1 MKRLFTLICIIT
13 SVLLLTECKKY
24 PEGPS
29 VSFRSKKE
37 RIANTWKLSKYYENN
52 VDLTSNFN
60 TAYTKFTFTTTKGG
74 DYTITREFYGFANT
88 SETGTWTFSSNKKTF
103 ILLPTSI
110 SVGTLPSSSSW
121 QILKLYENEMWL
133 RNIDSNGKVIEYHLV
148 SA

>member
-1 MKRLFTLICIIT
+1 MKKLFTLICLIT
-13 SVLLLTECKKY
+13 SALLLTECKKY

-29 VSFRSKKE
+29 ISFRSKSE
-37 RIANTWKLSKYYENN
+37 RVANTWKLSKYYEKN

-74 DYTITREFYGFANT
+74 DYTLTRELFSLANT
-88 SETGTWTFSSNKKTF
+88 SETGNWSFSSNKKTF
-103 ILLPTSI
+103 ILSPTSI
-110 SVGTLPSSSSW
+110 SLGTLPSSSSW
-121 QILKLYENEMWL
+121 QILKLYEKEMWL